1 MLIIVL
7 ILGSISCHHFSSGN
21 PDNFLPSS
29 TFPSPIADICIFL
42 VKVAGNMDIHLS
54 QKEIYTLTLLV
65 NPWSGIV
72 DTCANRLSGTILRN

>member
-1 MLIIVL
+1 M
-7 ILGSISCHHFSSGN
+7 
-21 PDNFLPSS
+21 
-29 TFPSPIADICIFL
+29 FPSPITDICIFL
-42 VKVAGNMDIHLS
+42 VKVAVNKDIHLG